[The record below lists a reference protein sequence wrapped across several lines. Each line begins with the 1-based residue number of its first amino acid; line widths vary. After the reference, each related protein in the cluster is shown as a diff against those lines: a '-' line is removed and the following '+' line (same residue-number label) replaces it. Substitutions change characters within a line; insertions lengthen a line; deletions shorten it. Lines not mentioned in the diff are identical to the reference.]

1 VGGPF
6 VPVLVR
12 LAESCG
18 AKRVLELGPGTG
30 NVSAAF
36 QSVYPCRLIGG
47 ELSEG
52 MLAKAVA
59 KGIPGSAWVRSNA
72 MAIPLADAS
81 VDFVFG
87 CYMLHYIPE
96 LRGLFG
102 ECRRVLRPGGVCAF
116 VTTAHDYIRRH
127 PMTRFFPSFAPID
140 LARFPSEEALVA
152 SMRDTGLEQV
162 GCDTVSEPRAIDRA
176 YAAKVAARFLST
188 FDLMTD
194 TEFNEGVERL
204 NAALEPTGRI
214 DCETGW
220 EALIVHGQRAAA

>member
-1 VGGPF
+1 MGGPF

-30 NVSAAF
+30 NVSGAF
-36 QSVYPCRLIGG
+36 QNAYPCNLIGG

-59 KGIPGSAWVRSNA
+59 KGIPGSAWMRSNA

-87 CYMLHYIPE
+87 CYMLHYIPD
-96 LRGLFG
+96 LRRLFE

-116 VTTAHDYIRRH
+116 VTTAHDYIRHH

-140 LARFPSEEALVA
+140 LARFPSEETLVA
-152 SMRDTGLEQV
+152 SMRGAGLEHV
-162 GCDTVSEPRAIDRA
+162 EYGTVSEPRAIDRA

-188 FDLMTD
+188 FDLMSD
-194 TEFNEGVERL
+194 EEFQEGLARL

-214 DCETGW
+214 DCDYGW
-220 EALIVHGQRAAA
+220 EALIVHGQRATA